1 MAATVRDLWTKQNP
15 DKTSRT
21 TRVHSARWGIGKRWQ
36 VVWTEAGVPV
46 SETFTTRDAAEEF
59 AANVVVK
66 QTEGTWITK
75 DKKAVTLSDM
85 WDLWIPT
92 KSDKAKSTTDNY
104 RSTWKRIDGQF
115 GERPCHTLTRAEI
128 STWIA
133 SLTTTKGMKPGE
145 DPRPLGDAAKRL
157 TGIVMK
163 ALLDLATEERVILH
177 NPMKSKDLPTQ
188 KPSERRYLTVEEV
201 DRLFAAADELDEAA
215 AARERE
221 DGDQEPDADGAIDED
236 EPADPRI
243 RTAVELLVR
252 TGVRPGEAFGFRVGD
267 LSPARGRLRVQRDV
281 DDLGVVD
288 TTKTHRHRDV
298 PVGGEFLLDLESFVE
313 DRDREA
319 WLLPATADG
328 HVWTA
333 SRWRTAW
340 EHLCAASGISGVT
353 TYELRHT
360 AASLAIHSGANP
372 YTVARM
378 LGHSDVATT
387 LNYYGHL
394 WDQEL
399 DTLPARMD
407 AHMAAERARFA
418 ARREREAEKKR
429 GRRRDGDAGGPSAV
443 RAG

>member
-1 MAATVRDLWTKQNP
+1 MAANVRDLWTKNNP

-21 TRVHSARWGIGKRWQ
+21 KRVHSARWGIGKRWQ
-36 VVWTEAGVPV
+36 VVWTEGGVPV

-59 AANVVVK
+59 AAGVVVK

-75 DKKAVTLSDM
+75 DKKAVTLADM

-92 KSDKAKSTTDNY
+92 KSDKARSTRDAY
-104 RSTWKRIDGQF
+104 RSTWKRIDAQF
-115 GERPCHTLTRAEI
+115 GARPCHTLTRAEI

-133 SLTTTKGMKPGE
+133 ALTTTKGVKPGE
-145 DPRPLGDAAKRL
+145 EPRPLGDAAKRL
-157 TGIVMK
+157 AGIVMK
-163 ALLDLATEERVILH
+163 ALLDLAAEERVILH

-201 DRLFAAADELDEAA
+201 DRLFAAADEVDEAT

-221 DGDQEPDADGAIDED
+221 DQEPDAAGAEDDEGG
-236 EPADPRI
+236 PADPRI

-281 DDLGVVD
+281 DDLGGVD

-298 PVGGEFLLDLESFVE
+298 PVGGEFLLDLETFVE

-333 SRWRTAW
+333 SRWRTVW
-340 EHLCAASGISGVT
+340 DHLCAAAGVTGVT

-418 ARREREAEKKR
+418 ARRDREAEKKR
-429 GRRRDGDAGGPSAV
+429 GHRGKQKPRGPEGRAAG
-443 RAG
+443 

>member
-1 MAATVRDLWTKQNP
+1 MANVRDLWTKQNP

-21 TRVHSARWGIGKRWQ
+21 KRIHSARWGVGKRWQ

-59 AANVVVK
+59 AAGVVVK

-75 DKKAVTLSDM
+75 DKKAVTLADM

-92 KSDKAKSTTDNY
+92 KSDKAKTTRDNY
-104 RSTWKRIDGQF
+104 HSTWRKIRPQF
-115 GERPCHTLTRAEI
+115 GDRPCHTLGRAEI

-133 SLTTTKGMKPGE
+133 GLTTMKGVAPGE

-157 TGIVMK
+157 AGIVMK
-163 ALLDLATEERVILH
+163 ALLDLAAEERVILH
-177 NPMKSKDLPTQ
+177 NPMKSRDLPTQ

-201 DRLFAAADELDEAA
+201 DRLFAAADDLDQAA
-215 AARERE
+215 NARERK
-221 DGDQEPDADGAIDED
+221 DQEDQEDQGSDAGGED
-236 EPADPRI
+236 AAPEPRI

-267 LSPARGRLRVQRDV
+267 LSAARGRLRVQRDV
-281 DDLGVVD
+281 DDLGGVD

-298 PVGGEFLLDLESFVE
+298 PIGGEFLLDLESFVE

-333 SRWRTAW
+333 SRWRTVW
-340 EHLCAASGISGVT
+340 EKLCAASGIKGVT

-360 AASLAIHSGANP
+360 AASLAIHSGGNP

-429 GRRRDGDAGGPSAV
+429 GARRGGGDGLRAV
-443 RAG
+443 